1 MKDIVY
7 KSILPEG
14 MTKPCVV
21 RSRVSTK
28 IYFSYIFPNLCRAYL
43 SYIFYFLHY
52 YLFYYQIEDPDVL
65 LSRQEI
71 QQQKSIHELSKIRN
85 VNEIPLP
92 IKVKLPDIPFPS
104 FKAKNILRVIAPTA
118 NQRGNNRS
126 KQQQYEGEYSPAST
140 PQTGDLLTDDEMLR
154 Y

>member
-1 MKDIVY
+1 M
-7 KSILPEG
+7 
-14 MTKPCVV
+14 
-21 RSRVSTK
+21 
-28 IYFSYIFPNLCRAYL
+28 
-43 SYIFYFLHY
+43 
-52 YLFYYQIEDPDVL
+52 L
-65 LSRQEI
+65 LRRQEI

-92 IKVKLPDIPFPS
+92 INVKLPDIPFPS

-118 NQRGNNRS
+118 NQRANRS

-154 Y
+154 YELNFQIFNDISIDTNRGVDINDMRYP